1 MYDIFEVVC
10 EETSIPLNAEIRT
23 KEELFALITDVDNY
37 TPRSKSCRYFVNVL
51 DNLMVKLATLE
62 VSEDTDKHVN
72 ELTDLIVSKLVTYP
86 VNYLKYGVKNIGEW
100 DRDPLSEA
108 DDQDDADYGYTV
120 HKLIQ
125 WLFELQKFGN
135 FRNILELHFSEEI
148 MDELKTDLDI
158 FYSYENE
165 VRG

>member
-1 MYDIFEVVC
+1 MYDIFVVVC
-10 EETSIPLNAEIRT
+10 DETSIPLNAEIRT
-23 KEELFALITDVDNY
+23 KEELFALIIDVDNY

-100 DRDPLSEA
+100 DRDPLS
-108 DDQDDADYGYTV
+108 DDDEFGYYGFNV
-120 HKLIQ
+120 HKLFQ
-125 WLFELQKFGN
+125 WLFDLQKFGN

>member
-1 MYDIFEVVC
+1 MYDIFEDVC
-10 EETSIPLNAEIRT
+10 EETSIPLNAEIGT

-37 TPRSKSCRYFVNVL
+37 TPRSKSCRYFVHVL
-51 DNLMVKLATLE
+51 DSLIAKLATLE
-62 VSEDTDKHVN
+62 PSEDTDKHIN
-72 ELTDLIVSKLVTYP
+72 ELTTLIVSKLVTYP

-100 DRDPLSEA
+100 ERDPLSES
-108 DDQDDADYGYTV
+108 DDDDGDYGFNV

-148 MDELKTDLDI
+148 MAELKTDLDI

-165 VRG
+165 V